1 MPKAAGRIETLD
13 DALKAVA
20 AVGPVARLHAQ
31 KSEDGRQ
38 LAPEVVDAI
47 TQSGL
52 WGVFAPTAVGGT
64 GLGALNEVAEVIRAL
79 AYEDTSA
86 AWGVFICGGGAAI
99 FASRLSAAG
108 RKEVFADGCVPIAGV
123 FNPGGSATRN
133 PDGSVTV
140 SGRWPFASGITYARW
155 VLGNAIALD
164 GAGQP
169 KPSTTGLPEIVGVLV
184 PCEEVAIIDDWTVAG
199 LRGTGSMS
207 FTLQDHAVPAERVID
222 FFGPA
227 TIDEA
232 KYKLPI
238 LSMVAPYFAGMV
250 IGLAERAVDEVT
262 ALLPTRAGPP
272 TFQPASA
279 DAMNQVVLGRARAA
293 VRAAAESTTSIFDRY
308 DTRLAA
314 GEDLERLSLA
324 ERVELH
330 QHTVWVGETCQAAV
344 NELFRLGGASSIY
357 EPNILQR
364 VWRDINIVNQHAYL
378 RASFH
383 QVAGAIALG
392 YEPVA
397 PLL

>member
-1 MPKAAGRIETLD
+1 MPKPAALIQTLD

-20 AVGPVARLHAQ
+20 AVGPVAREYAQ

-47 TQSGL
+47 TQTGL
-52 WGVFAPTAVGGT
+52 WGAFAPKAVGGA
-64 GLGALNEVAEVIRAL
+64 GLGSLNEVSAIIRAL

-99 FASRLSAAG
+99 FASRLSPEG
-108 RKEVFADGCVPIAGV
+108 RKVVFADGCVPMAGV
-123 FNPGGSATRN
+123 FNPGGAATRN
-133 PDGSVTV
+133 PDGGVTV
-140 SGRWPFASGITYARW
+140 NGRWPFASGVTYSRW

-164 GAGQP
+164 DNGQP
-169 KPSTTGLPEIVGVLV
+169 QPTPNGLPAIVGVLV
-184 PCEEVAIIDDWTVAG
+184 PSDEIAIIDDWRVAG

-207 FTLQDHAVPAERVID
+207 FTLQDHAVPAERTID

-227 TIDEA
+227 TVDEA

-238 LSMVAPYFAGMV
+238 LSMVAPYFAGMAV
-250 IGLAERAVDEVT
+250 GLAERAVDEVT
-262 ALLPTRAGPP
+262 ALLPTRVGPP

-293 VRAAAESTTSIFDRY
+293 VRAATESTRSIFDQY
-308 DTRLAA
+308 DARLAA
-314 GEDLERLSLA
+314 GEDLAGLSMA
-324 ERVELH
+324 ERSELH

-364 VWRDINIVNQHAYL
+364 LWRDINVLNQHAYL

-383 QVAGAIALG
+383 QVEGAIALG
-392 YEPVA
+392 FEPVA